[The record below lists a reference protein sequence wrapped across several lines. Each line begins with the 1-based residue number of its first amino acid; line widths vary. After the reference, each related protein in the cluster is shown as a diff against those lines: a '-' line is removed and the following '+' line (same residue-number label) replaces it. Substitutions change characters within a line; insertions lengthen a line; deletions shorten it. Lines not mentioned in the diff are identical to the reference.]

1 MKQVERMHDSDAR
14 AAEAESEESRLLLER
29 NVKTESQPPQ
39 LWLQPQRS
47 WTTVCVSGM
56 TRNTTQSYYS
66 SRMNRQR
73 SCART
78 HTQYWR
84 YRKVQIRR
92 TKCTFSFFF
101 LLQTQTFEL
110 ILSTSEL
117 AESLRDWVFFCF
129 FSKSDC
135 KRLRR
140 RIHPN
145 VIFLYDA
152 LARGVDNPEESGCIC
167 SHVCVRCGPH
177 APTLVLT
184 NVHPALYFCTF
195 ARARFAGTRAIQK

>member
-101 LLQTQTFEL
+101 
-110 ILSTSEL
+110 STADTNIWTHSFNIR
-117 AESLRDWVFFCF
+117 ASWESQGLGFFLF
-129 FSKSDC
+129 FFPSPTANAC
-135 KRLRR
+135 
-140 RIHPN
+140 
-145 VIFLYDA
+145 A
-152 LARGVDNPEESGCIC
+152 GVYIQMSFSCT
-167 SHVCVRCGPH
+167 
-177 APTLVLT
+177 TL
-184 NVHPALYFCTF
+184 
-195 ARARFAGTRAIQK
+195 